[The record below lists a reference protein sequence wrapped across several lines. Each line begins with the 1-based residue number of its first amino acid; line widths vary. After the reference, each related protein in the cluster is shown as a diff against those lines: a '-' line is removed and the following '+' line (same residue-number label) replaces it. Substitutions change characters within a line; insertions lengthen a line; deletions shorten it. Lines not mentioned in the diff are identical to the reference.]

1 MNRSVVHYM
10 EEGAIKDYFNN
21 VGSYMKRQHSNTNRL
36 ADSLD
41 KYPKVKEGISNV
53 VKHNKKHIPKI
64 AKTVWNAANSQ
75 QKKKFLGAST
85 GSILKVIGSRLIGGP
100 AGALASSITSH
111 QMSKRPREE
120 I

>member
-1 MNRSVVHYM
+1 MNRSIIHYM
-10 EEGAIKDYFNN
+10 EEGAIKDYLNK
-21 VGSYMKRQHSNTNRL
+21 VGSYMSNQHSNSV
-36 ADSLD
+36 ADVLD

-85 GSILKVIGSRLIGGP
+85 GSILKVIGSRLVGGP
-100 AGALASSITSH
+100 AGALASSIATH